1 MIKAILLKP
10 LDGDPEGTERE
21 FDQADFD
28 FLVKMNAVRKADGA
42 EPQQA
47 DELRLDGPTVA
58 EYVARGYK
66 ASAYP
71 PSGYAA
77 RSTPEE
83 IAAAVAAEGA
93 GDAGEDAAQPEEKAA
108 PAVENKMA
116 PEVANKDVVA
126 STTRRR
132 NR

>member
-1 MIKAILLKP
+1 MIKAVLLKP

-28 FLVKMNAVRKADGA
+28 FLVKMNAVRRADGNNV
-42 EPQQA
+42 QHA

-58 EYVARGYK
+58 EFVARGYK

-83 IAAAVAAEGA
+83 IATAVAAEGA
-93 GDAGEDAAQPEEKAA
+93 GDDASQPEEKAA

-116 PEVANKDVVA
+116 PDVANKDVVA
-126 STTRRR
+126 STTKRR